1 MPWMRIFSKN
11 NQKDVFDIPLGICH
25 IAKFKKKLLE
35 GSQEHELKEHSD
47 PFAPNNIFFLI
58 KTNNITLN
66 YIPACFILQN

>member
-11 NQKDVFDIPLGICH
+11 NQKDVFDIPLSTCH

-47 PFAPNNIFFLI
+47 PLAPNNNFF
-58 KTNNITLN
+58 
-66 YIPACFILQN
+66 